1 MAAPLHPIS
10 AALHATPVTPV
21 SPGAGWPL
29 TLAELVVGP
38 VQFDVPRWLV
48 LIPLL
53 GVLAWWI
60 GRKSLAGL
68 GPTTRWIALGARLL
82 VIVAIAGALAEPRLR
97 RESEDVAV
105 TVVLDVSRSIPPGE
119 QRRVE
124 AYIDDATETTADR
137 RTDRLGVV
145 TVAREA
151 YVQALP
157 NRLLES
163 LERQQTGPADAT
175 NLAAGL
181 RLAVAVAPDDAAS
194 RILLVSDGNETAGS
208 LLAAAEAARAA
219 GVPVDVLPVE
229 YDYPAEVIVERV
241 VAPATVRGGETI
253 NLSVIASATKRTAG
267 RLLITENG
275 EAVDLDPTSDDLG
288 TVVEL
293 DPGKNV
299 LSVPIDPRTPGPVTY
314 EAVFEPLNVVTSTGE
329 SVVGDSIPEN
339 NRASSVTFVGSE
351 GWVMLVADAED
362 EVASLRDALLRADLS
377 ARVLRPDQVPEGLTE
392 MNAYEAVVLV
402 NQPAYAFSELQQQTL
417 RRYVHDSGG
426 GLVMTGGPD
435 SFGAGGWIGSVLE
448 DALPV
453 QLDPPQKR
461 QMPMG
466 ALAIVLDSSGSMG
479 SPVAGTMMDQ
489 QQLANESSVA
499 AVETLSRLDQ
509 ITVLAFSGGT
519 RVVVPLMPCA
529 DQAAIARRIRS
540 IGPGGGTNMFPAVDE
555 AAVRLRQS
563 PAGVKHIIVL
573 SDGQTMGTDQAG
585 FALATRVFNGGV
597 TISTVAV
604 GDGANEFLLEGMA
617 VRGGGRFYKVSG
629 AGALMQLPQIF
640 MKEAQ
645 TVRRSLIW
653 EGDPFSPQ
661 VAGLPVETM
670 RGIGEVPPIS
680 GYVVTAPRDGLS
692 QITITATQVSES
704 GDTVEDPIAAQWQYG
719 LGRVAVFTSDAS
731 TRWAGSWVGWSGYKQ
746 FWEQQ
751 VRWAM
756 RPAGSANV
764 RVLTE
769 ERGDETA
776 IIVEALDDRGER
788 LNFAS
793 FRARVSTPTGE
804 ASDVRLR
811 QVGPGR
817 YEGTIGTDEP
827 GSYVVSMQYRA
838 PGRDGGAEMR
848 GSVQAAVSRP
858 FADEFRALETNTALL
873 RQVAAITGGAVLSA
887 DPAVDRPWRR
897 EGLTMPV
904 STRAIWLAIA
914 VASLGLF
921 VMDVGIRRV
930 RIEPAAIAASVAR
943 AFGKAKTTETGEQV
957 ESLRVARA
965 KAQQR
970 MGTPV
975 TPEAGAPPAGADRST
990 KFEPRN
996 DGADAPAEAIALSGE
1011 KEAPAFEG
1019 LSKPEAP
1026 KPKAGDEE
1034 QGMSRLMRAKKRA
1047 LDDYKDE

>member
-1 MAAPLHPIS
+1 MPAHSDPSLWS
-10 AALHATPVTPV
+10 AQPV
-21 SPGAGWPL
+21 L
-29 TLAELVVGP
+29 TLAELIAGP
-38 VQFDVPRWLV
+38 VQFDVPEWLLLV
-48 LIPLL
+48 PIL
-53 GVLAWWI
+53 GVLVWLI

-68 GPTTRWIALGARLL
+68 GPTTRWLALGVRLV
-82 VIVAIAGALAEPRLR
+82 VIAAIAGALAEPRLR
-97 RESEDVAV
+97 KESEDVAV
-105 TVVLDVSRSIPPGE
+105 TVVLDVSRSVPPSE

-124 AYIDDATETTADR
+124 DYLDRVTETRADR

-181 RLAVAVAPDDAAS
+181 RLAVAVAPRDAAS
-194 RILLVSDGNETAGS
+194 RVLLVSDGNETAGS

-219 GVPVDVLPVE
+219 GVPVDVLAVE

-253 NLSVIASATKRTAG
+253 NLSVIASSTRRTAG

-275 EAVDLDPTSDDLG
+275 EPVDLDPGSADLG
-288 TVVEL
+288 TLVEL
-293 DPGKNV
+293 DPGKTV
-299 LSVPIDPRTPGPVTY
+299 LSVPIDPRTPGPVNY

-339 NRASSVTFVGSE
+339 NRASAVTFVGSE
-351 GWVMLVADAED
+351 GWVMLVADSEE
-362 EVASLRDALLRADLS
+362 EVGPLRDALVRADLS

-392 MNAYEAVVLV
+392 LNAYEAIVLV
-402 NQPAYAFSELQQQTL
+402 NQPAYSFSELQQQNL

-435 SFGAGGWIGSVLE
+435 SFGAGGWIGSPLE

-489 QQLANESSVA
+489 QQLANESSIA

-529 DQAAIARRIRS
+529 DQASISRRIRS
-540 IGPGGGTNMFPAVDE
+540 IGPGGGTNMFPAIDE

-585 FALATRVFNGGV
+585 YALATRVFNGGV

-604 GDGANEFLLEGMA
+604 GDGANEILLDGIA
-617 VRGGGRFYKVSG
+617 KRGGGRFYKVRG

-661 VAGLPVETM
+661 VVGVPTETM
-670 RGIGEVPPIS
+670 RGIGAVPAIS

-692 QITITATQVSES
+692 QITIKATQVNDS

-719 LGRVAVFTSDAS
+719 LGRVGVFTSDAT
-731 TRWAGSWVGWSGYKQ
+731 TRWAGEWVGWQGYKQ

-751 VRWAM
+751 IRWAM

-776 IIVEALDDRGER
+776 VIVEALDDRGER

-793 FRARVSTPTGE
+793 FRARVSAPDGSAT
-804 ASDVRLR
+804 DVRLR

-817 YEGTIGTDEP
+817 YEGTIDTDRP
-827 GSYVVSMQYRA
+827 GSYVVSMQYQA
-838 PGRDGGAEMR
+838 PGQDGGPNLR

-873 RQVAAITGGAVLSA
+873 RQVASITGGAVLAA
-887 DPAVDRPWRR
+887 DPAVDEPWRR

-904 STRAIWLAIA
+904 STRAIWLAVAI
-914 VASLGLF
+914 ASLGLF
-921 VMDVGIRRV
+921 VVDVGIRRV
-930 RIEPAAIAASVAR
+930 RLEPAAIAASVAR
-943 AFGKAKTTETGEQV
+943 AFGKSKARETGEQV
-957 ESLRVARA
+957 ESLRVAREKA
-965 KAQQR
+965 KQRTAGPVVGDAGDASPGSAAAAVAQAE
-970 MGTPV
+970 TSA
-975 TPEAGAPPAGADRST
+975 E
-990 KFEPRN
+990 
-996 DGADAPAEAIALSGE
+996 PAEAIALSGE
-1011 KEAPAFEG
+1011 QEAPAIKG
-1019 LSKPEAP
+1019 LSKPEPAAT
-1026 KPKAGDEE
+1026 KPKDEE
-1034 QGMSRLMRAKKRA
+1034 QGMSR
-1047 LDDYKDE
+1047 